1 MQISNMTYQDDLE
14 KHLLV
19 DLHELLIPLVDVR
32 GLAAGVVIVTSAGRV
47 AFVVGA
53 PFNHLAQ
60 NCLVDLHHGNQYY
73 RNCRRGIW
81 KTHVGNGNS
90 FVRLAQ
96 VFEHVLDEDRTLRNI
111 AL

>member
-1 MQISNMTYQDDLE
+1 MTYQDDLE

-47 AFVVGA
+47 ALVVGA

>member
-1 MQISNMTYQDDLE
+1 MTYQDDLE

-19 DLHELLIPLVDVR
+19 NLHEFLIPLVDVG
-32 GLAAGVVIVTSAGRV
+32 GLAAGVVLVTGAGRV
-47 AFVVGA
+47 ALVVGA
-53 PFNHLAQ
+53 PFDHLAQ

-73 RNCRRGIW
+73 RNRRGIW
-81 KTHVGNGNS
+81 KTHVGNGDS

-96 VFEHVLDEDRTLRNI
+96 VFEHVLDEDGTLCNI

>member
-1 MQISNMTYQDDLE
+1 MTYQDDLE

-19 DLHELLIPLVDVR
+19 NLHEFLIPLVDVG
-32 GLAAGVVIVTSAGRV
+32 GLAAGVVIVTGAGRV
-47 AFVVGA
+47 ALVVGA
-53 PFNHLAQ
+53 PFDHLAQ

-73 RNCRRGIW
+73 RNRRGIW
-81 KTHVGNGNS
+81 KTHVGNGDS

-96 VFEHVLDEDRTLRNI
+96 VFEHVLDEDGTLCNI